1 MHFRLPSSKCV
12 VDDPSA
18 RTRSAP
24 YSPQTMIT
32 TRRLTFVTL
41 STLALA
47 ACVPSPEHKRA
58 DSTAAVAATAA
69 IDSQTHLATQLAAQ
83 KDSLTRIV
91 LQADDFI
98 MQVDKSMSRVKGLP
112 KGKKKNDNLD
122 PLARQVEN
130 RKLVMERVDAL
141 VARAQ
146 ATAAQLAKSN
156 KNNVALRQQIA
167 ADSALIV
174 ELNATIQR
182 QTATIEGLS
191 VRIDSLKNSTQQ
203 LATQLATVE
212 TETAKAFYIVGK
224 EDDLVKRGV
233 IVREGGANL
242 LLAHPGRTLQI
253 ARTLP
258 VDEFTTVDS
267 RGLTE
272 IQVPDSTRRY
282 QLVSRQSLDAA
293 EVSDRKRNTFR
304 GNLHIADASK
314 FWAPS
319 KYLVLVER

>member
-1 MHFRLPSSKCV
+1 
-12 VDDPSA
+12 
-18 RTRSAP
+18 
-24 YSPQTMIT
+24 
-32 TRRLTFVTL
+32 
-41 STLALA
+41 
-47 ACVPSPEHKRA
+47 
-58 DSTAAVAATAA
+58 
-69 IDSQTHLATQLAAQ
+69 
-83 KDSLTRIV
+83 
-91 LQADDFI
+91 
-98 MQVDKSMSRVKGLP
+98 MSRVKGLP
-112 KGKKKNDNLD
+112 KGKKKNENLD

-156 KNNVALRQQIA
+156 KNNAGLRQQIA

-191 VRIDSLKNSTQQ
+191 IRIDSLKNATQQ
-203 LATQLATVE
+203 LSTQLAAVE
-212 TETAKAFYIVGK
+212 TETAKAFYVVGK

-242 LLAHPGRTLQI
+242 LIAHPGRTLQI
-253 ARTLP
+253 ARSLP
-258 VDEFTTVDS
+258 LDEFTTVDS
-267 RGLTE
+267 RGLKD
-272 IQVPDSTRRY
+272 IAVPDSNRRY
-282 QLVSRQSLDAA
+282 TVVSRQSLDNAQVA
-293 EVSDRKRNTFR
+293 ERKRNTFK

-319 KYLVLVER
+319 KYLVLVEQ

>member
-1 MHFRLPSSKCV
+1 
-12 VDDPSA
+12 
-18 RTRSAP
+18 
-24 YSPQTMIT
+24 MIT
-32 TRRLTFVTL
+32 TRRLTLASL
-41 STLALA
+41 SVLALA
-47 ACVPSPEHKRA
+47 ACGPSKEHKTA
-58 DSTAAVAATAA
+58 DSAAAVASAQ
-69 IDSQTHLATQLAAQ
+69 QTQLSTQLAAQ

-98 MQVDKSMSRVKGLP
+98 MQVDKSMSKVKGLP
-112 KGKKKNDNLD
+112 KGKKKNENLD
-122 PLARQVEN
+122 PLARQIEN

-146 ATAAQLAKSN
+146 ATAAQLSRANSN
-156 KNNVALRQQIA
+156 NAALRQQIA

-191 VRIDSLKNSTQQ
+191 VRVDSLKNATQQ
-203 LATQLATVE
+203 LTVQLAAVE
-212 TETAKAFYIVGK
+212 TETSKAFYVVGK

-242 LLAHPGRTLQI
+242 LIAHPGRTLQI

-258 VDEFTTVDS
+258 LDEFTTVDS
-267 RGLTE
+267 RGVKE

-282 QLVSRQSLDAA
+282 RIVSRQSLDAA
-293 EVSDRKRNTFR
+293 EVADRKKNTFR

-314 FWAPS
+314 FWGPS
-319 KYLVLVER
+319 KYLVLVEQ

>member
-1 MHFRLPSSKCV
+1 MNIS
-12 VDDPSA
+12 
-18 RTRSAP
+18 
-24 YSPQTMIT
+24 
-32 TRRLTFVTL
+32 RRLSFATL
-41 STLALA
+41 SVLALA
-47 ACVPSPEHKRA
+47 ACGPSSEHKRA
-58 DSTAAVAATAA
+58 DSAAASAAAAATEQ
-69 IDSQTHLATQLAAQ
+69 QTHLATQLAAQ

-98 MQVDKSMSRVKGLP
+98 MQVDKKMSKVKGLP
-112 KGKKKNDNLD
+112 KGKKKNENLD

-146 ATAAQLAKSN
+146 ATAAQLAKAN
-156 KNNVALRQQIA
+156 KNNAGLREQLA

-191 VRIDSLKNSTQQ
+191 VRIDSLKSATQQ
-203 LATQLATVE
+203 LSTQLATVE
-212 TETAKAFYIVGK
+212 TETAKAFYVVGR
-224 EDDLVKRGV
+224 EDELVKRGV

-242 LLAHPGRTLQI
+242 LLVHPGRTLQI
-253 ARTLP
+253 ARSLP

-267 RGLTE
+267 RGLKE

-282 QLVSRQSLDAA
+282 RIVSRQSLDAA
-293 EVSDRKRNTFR
+293 EVQDRKRNTFR

-319 KYLVLVER
+319 KYLVLVEQ

>member
-1 MHFRLPSSKCV
+1 
-12 VDDPSA
+12 
-18 RTRSAP
+18 
-24 YSPQTMIT
+24 MIT
-32 TRRLTFVTL
+32 APRLTFATL
-41 STLALA
+41 SALALA
-47 ACVPSPEHKRA
+47 ACGPSPEHKLA
-58 DSTAAVAATAA
+58 DSTAAIAAEQ
-69 IDSQTHLATQLAAQ
+69 QTHLATQLSAQ

-122 PLARQVEN
+122 PLARQIEN

-146 ATAAQLAKSN
+146 ATAAQLSKSN

-191 VRIDSLKNSTQQ
+191 VRIDSLKSATQQ
-203 LATQLATVE
+203 LSTQLATVE
-212 TETAKAFYIVGK
+212 TETAKAFYVVGK

-242 LLAHPGRTLQI
+242 LLMHPGRTLQI

-267 RGLTE
+267 RGLKD

-282 QLVSRQSLDAA
+282 RIVSRQSLDAA
-293 EVSDRKRNTFR
+293 EVQDRKRNTFR

-314 FWAPS
+314 FWGPS

>member
-1 MHFRLPSSKCV
+1 MRRRPPSSA
-12 VDDPSA
+12 SI
-18 RTRSAP
+18 RHAP
-24 YSPQTMIT
+24 YSFSSNAHFSSHAGHAV
-32 TRRLTFVTL
+32 RDR
-41 STLALA
+41 LA
-47 ACVPSPEHKRA
+47 ACGPSKEHKTA
-58 DSTAAVAATAA
+58 DSAAAVVTVQ
-69 IDSQTHLATQLAAQ
+69 QTQLATQLAAQ

-112 KGKKKNDNLD
+112 KGSKKNESLD
-122 PLARQVEN
+122 PLARQLVN

-146 ATAAQLAKSN
+146 ATAAQLKKAN
-156 KNNVALRQQIA
+156 GNNAELRQQLS
-167 ADSALIV
+167 ADSALIAD
-174 ELNATIQR
+174 LNSTIQR

-191 VRIDSLKNSTQQ
+191 VRVDSLKNATQQ
-203 LATQLATVE
+203 LSTQLATVE
-212 TETAKAFYIVGK
+212 TESAKAFYVVGR

-242 LLAHPGRTLQI
+242 LIAHPGRTLQI

-258 VDEFTTVDS
+258 LDEFTTVDQ
-267 RGLTE
+267 RGLKD
-272 IQVPDSTRRY
+272 IQMPDSTRRY
-282 QLVSRQSLDAA
+282 VIVSRQSLDNA
-293 EVSDRKRNTFR
+293 EVQDRKRNTFR

-319 KYLVLVER
+319 KYLVLVEQ

>member
-1 MHFRLPSSKCV
+1 
-12 VDDPSA
+12 
-18 RTRSAP
+18 
-24 YSPQTMIT
+24 MIT
-32 TRRLTFVTL
+32 TRRLTIASL
-41 STLALA
+41 SALALV
-47 ACVPSPEHKRA
+47 ACGPTPEHKRA
-58 DSTAAVAATAA
+58 DSTAAIAAVQET
-69 IDSQTHLATQLAAQ
+69 QLATQLAAQ
-83 KDSLTRIV
+83 KDSLTHIV

-112 KGKKKNDNLD
+112 KGKKKDDNLD
-122 PLARQVEN
+122 PLARQVQN

-156 KNNVALRQQIA
+156 KNNAGLRQQIA

-203 LATQLATVE
+203 LSTQLAAVE
-212 TETAKAFYIVGK
+212 TETSKAFYVVGR

-242 LLAHPGRTLQI
+242 LIAHPGRTLQI
-253 ARTLP
+253 ARSLP
-258 VDEFTTVDS
+258 LDEFTTVDS
-267 RGLTE
+267 RGLKD
-272 IQVPDSTRRY
+272 IAVPDSNRRY
-282 QLVSRQSLDAA
+282 VVVSRQSLDNAQVA
-293 EVSDRKRNTFR
+293 ERKRNTFR

-319 KYLVLVER
+319 KYLVLVEQ

>member
-1 MHFRLPSSKCV
+1 
-12 VDDPSA
+12 
-18 RTRSAP
+18 
-24 YSPQTMIT
+24 MIT
-32 TRRLTFVTL
+32 TRRLTIASL
-41 STLALA
+41 SALALV
-47 ACVPSPEHKRA
+47 ACGPTQEHQRA
-58 DSTAAVAATAA
+58 DSTAAVAAVQ
-69 IDSQTHLATQLAAQ
+69 QTQLATQLAAQ
-83 KDSLTRIV
+83 KDSLTHIV

-112 KGKKKNDNLD
+112 KGKKKDDNLD
-122 PLARQVEN
+122 PLARQVQN

-156 KNNVALRQQIA
+156 KNNAGLRQQIA

-191 VRIDSLKNSTQQ
+191 VRIDSLKNATQQ
-203 LATQLATVE
+203 LSTQLAAVE
-212 TETAKAFYIVGK
+212 TETAKAFYVVGK

-242 LLAHPGRTLQI
+242 LIAHPGRTLQI
-253 ARTLP
+253 ARSLP
-258 VDEFTTVDS
+258 LDEFTTVDS
-267 RGLTE
+267 RGLKD
-272 IQVPDSTRRY
+272 IAVPDSNRRY
-282 QLVSRQSLDAA
+282 TVVSRQSLDNAQVA
-293 EVSDRKRNTFR
+293 ERKRNTFK

-319 KYLVLVER
+319 KYLVLVEQ

>member
-1 MHFRLPSSKCV
+1 M
-12 VDDPSA
+12 
-18 RTRSAP
+18 
-24 YSPQTMIT
+24 MIS
-32 TRRLTFVTL
+32 RRLALATL
-41 STLALA
+41 STFALA
-47 ACVPSPEHKRA
+47 ACGPSPEHKRA
-58 DSTAAVAATAA
+58 DSAAAEATVQ
-69 IDSQTHLATQLAAQ
+69 QTQLATQLAAQ

-98 MQVDKSMSRVKGLP
+98 MQVDKRMARVKGLP

-146 ATAAQLAKSN
+146 ATAAQLSKAN
-156 KNNVALRQQIA
+156 RNNAALRQQLT
-167 ADSALIV
+167 ADSTLIA

-182 QTATIEGLS
+182 QTATIDGLS
-191 VRIDSLKNSTQQ
+191 VRIDSLKNATQQ
-203 LATQLATVE
+203 LSTQLAAVE
-212 TETAKAFYIVGK
+212 TETAKAFYVVGR

-242 LLAHPGRTLQI
+242 LIAHPGRTLQI

-258 VDEFTTVDS
+258 LDEFTTVDS
-267 RGLTE
+267 RGMKE
-272 IQVPDSTRRY
+272 IPVPDSTRRY
-282 QLVSRQSLDAA
+282 RVVSRQSLDAA
-293 EVSDRKRNTFR
+293 EVRDRKQNTFR

-319 KYLVLVER
+319 KYLVLVEQ

>member
-1 MHFRLPSSKCV
+1 
-12 VDDPSA
+12 
-18 RTRSAP
+18 
-24 YSPQTMIT
+24 MIT
-32 TRRLTFVTL
+32 TRRLTFATL
-41 STLALA
+41 SALALA

-69 IDSQTHLATQLAAQ
+69 VEEQTHLATQLAAQ

-156 KNNVALRQQIA
+156 KSNVALRQQIA

-182 QTATIEGLS
+182 QTATIEGLG
-191 VRIDSLKNSTQQ
+191 VRIDSLKSATQQ
-203 LATQLATVE
+203 LSTQLATVE
-212 TETAKAFYIVGK
+212 TETAKAFYIVGR

-293 EVSDRKRNTFR
+293 EVQDRKRNTFR

-314 FWAPS
+314 FWGPS

>member
-1 MHFRLPSSKCV
+1 M
-12 VDDPSA
+12 
-18 RTRSAP
+18 
-24 YSPQTMIT
+24 MIS
-32 TRRLTFVTL
+32 RRLAFATL
-41 STLALA
+41 STFALA
-47 ACVPSPEHKRA
+47 ACGPSPEHKRA
-58 DSTAAVAATAA
+58 DSAAAVATVQ
-69 IDSQTHLATQLAAQ
+69 QTQLATQLSAQ

-112 KGKKKNDNLD
+112 KGKKKNENLD

-146 ATAAQLAKSN
+146 ATAAQLSKAN
-156 KNNVALRQQIA
+156 RNNAALRQQLT
-167 ADSALIV
+167 ADSTLIAD
-174 ELNATIQR
+174 LNATIQR

-191 VRIDSLKNSTQQ
+191 VRIDSLKNATQQ
-203 LATQLATVE
+203 LSTQLAAVE
-212 TETAKAFYIVGK
+212 TETAKAFYVVGR

-258 VDEFTTVDS
+258 LDEFTTVDS
-267 RGLTE
+267 RGLKE
-272 IQVPDSTRRY
+272 IPVPDSTRRY
-282 QLVSRQSLDAA
+282 RVVSRQSLDAA
-293 EVSDRKRNTFR
+293 EVQDRKQNTFR

-319 KYLVLVER
+319 KYLVLVEQ